1 MDTDHLGILQHRT
14 SPECTRLM
22 ARMQACSDTDFFV
35 SIVSFH
41 EQVRGWNAYLARA
54 KDAASVARAY
64 QRFQQILADFSESQ
78 VLPFDVRA
86 AALFD
91 EMRAQRVR
99 IGTMDLRIACIAL
112 THDFT
117 LLTRNGRDFEKVP
130 GLHVEDWTS

>member
-1 MDTDHLGILQHRT
+1 
-14 SPECTRLM
+14 M

-99 IGTMDLRIACIAL
+99 IGTMDLRIGCIAL

-130 GLHVEDWTS
+130 GLRVEDWTS